1 MNAETVS
8 ENGIEAQDEQGA
20 KVEAHLWQAVIVGA
34 IQEWRTGTL
43 RRQLEAEHYL
53 FEDSQGLELVCH
65 LAGLDAG
72 RLRTKLAKLR
82 PRTNHQPDKKLGPL
96 ALGSRS

>member
-1 MNAETVS
+1 MEDSN
-8 ENGIEAQDEQGA
+8 EARDDQGS

-53 FEDSQGLELVCH
+53 FEDSKGLELVCH

-72 RLRTKLAKLR
+72 RLRAKLAKLR
-82 PRTNHQPDKKLGPL
+82 PRTSRQPDQKRGHLV
-96 ALGSRS
+96 LGSRS

>member
-1 MNAETVS
+1 MKTAS
-8 ENGIEAQDEQGA
+8 RLRDEQGA

-53 FEDSQGLELVCH
+53 FEDSQGTSNWFVIWPDSTPG
-65 LAGLDAG
+65 AYA
-72 RLRTKLAKLR
+72 RSSQKLR
-82 PRTNHQPDKKLGPL
+82 PRTKSSAPTKKLGPL